1 MPSSRALLLV
11 WMKIPN
17 IKAVFCLLRSNDI
30 ALMLL
35 KTIYEL
41 VPSNGISAASL
52 LNGLTKKLRNKK
64 RPNTKDI
71 F

>member
-17 IKAVFCLLRSNDI
+17 TKVVFCLLRSNDI